1 MIMQETED
9 MTHIT
14 GAVQQYYAS
23 QAAADKGHC
32 PVWVD
37 EVYARRSRLTG
48 LWDVNRITVQPLLPP
63 GTRLPAKISLLVSAL
78 VPFMP
83 VDDVVTIAKGVDM
96 RTAFDMVRQHETDPL
111 PLGLDEQAESDLVR
125 VTVRKPED
133 SLTHWGQL
141 QI

>member
-1 MIMQETED
+1 MQDTAD

-14 GAVQQYYAS
+14 GAVQHYYAS
-23 QAAADKGHC
+23 QDAADKGYC

-37 EVYARRSRLTG
+37 EVYARRSYLTG

-63 GTRLPAKISLLVSAL
+63 GTTLPPKLSLLICAIAPL
-78 VPFMP
+78 MP

-96 RTAFDMVRQHETDPL
+96 RTAFDLVRQHEVNPM
-111 PLGLDEQAESDLVR
+111 PLGLAEPEEQSLVR

-133 SLTHWGQL
+133 SSTHWEQL
-141 QI
+141 KL